1 MWSVLLHYSNQLDT
15 RKLLCCL
22 SVYAP
27 PWGHLSLP
35 LNSGSSDLLGTNL
48 LSVKDL
54 DVYVCGLC
62 GNPMVQCPSLMSPSA
77 MIEFLKKLKTFPTG
91 KVTVTK
97 QREFRFVPRRL
108 NLREKWAAEVQNPS
122 RSRWCYIQYLTY
134 CSQQLIISN
143 WGPL

>member
-1 MWSVLLHYSNQLDT
+1 M
-15 RKLLCCL
+15 
-22 SVYAP
+22 
-27 PWGHLSLP
+27 
-35 LNSGSSDLLGTNL
+35 
-48 LSVKDL
+48 KDL

-62 GNPMVQCPSLMSPSA
+62 GNPMVQCPLLMSPSA
-77 MIEFLKKLKTFPTG
+77 MIEFLKKLKTFSNCWPQASQHRASSNMIGSASTFSSFSSTFHSQKGSSLQDRASCLEGPTG

-108 NLREKWAAEVQNPS
+108 NLCEKWAAEVQNPS